1 MQNDIRRRERER
13 LESMSRE
20 ELVAI
25 ALDLVAKSPAEL
37 IVAALHEAMH
47 SATAVCDESA

>member
-13 LESMSRE
+13 LESLSRE

-25 ALDLVAKSPAEL
+25 ALDLIARAPAEL
-37 IVAALHEAMH
+37 IEAALRAAME
-47 SATAVCDESA
+47 VK